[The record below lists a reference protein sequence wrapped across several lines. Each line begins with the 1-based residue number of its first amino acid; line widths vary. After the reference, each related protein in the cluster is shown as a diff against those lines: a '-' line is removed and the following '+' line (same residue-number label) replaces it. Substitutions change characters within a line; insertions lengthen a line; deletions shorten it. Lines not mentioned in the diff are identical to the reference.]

1 MNGYI
6 ISPAWFYW
14 VNVIDVVKCF
24 AIVSAIILLL
34 GAGLV
39 SLMFMD
45 DVFTDERKQ
54 YSKILPKIAITGVI
68 FLLAAIFI
76 PSKETLIE
84 MQIAKYATW
93 ENAEWTVDTIKDV
106 VDYIADA
113 IGSIG

>member
-45 DVFTDERKQ
+45 DVFADERKR
-54 YSKILPKIAITGVI
+54 YSKILPKIAIAGVI

-84 MQIAKYATW
+84 MQVAKYATW
-93 ENAEWTVDTIKDV
+93 ENAEWTADAIKDL
-106 VDYIADA
+106 VDYIANA
-113 IGSIG
+113 IN